1 MHISTL
7 VGHVINF
14 FVNMK
19 TMYCADI
26 ILAENK
32 IHLNHFHPKRVSS
45 TCFYN
50 TNFRIS
56 TFFIPGK
63 IYNSGVNFNTDS
75 CMTEWLHLGYFRTK
89 WSGSCY
95 NAFLCMYKSIAKCSC
110 NIMHKKHKFTWR
122 IACFV
127 SETVL

>member
-1 MHISTL
+1 MSQNKQLSDAVSIILVHISTL

-19 TMYCADI
+19 TMYCGDI

-32 IHLNHFHPKRVSS
+32 MHLNYFHPKRVRS
-45 TCFYN
+45 TCFYY
-50 TNFRIS
+50 TNFHIS

-75 CMTEWLHLGYFRTK
+75 CLHDRVITFGLF
-89 WSGSCY
+89 
-95 NAFLCMYKSIAKCSC
+95 
-110 NIMHKKHKFTWR
+110 
-122 IACFV
+122 
-127 SETVL
+127 